1 MKKYIIIGFTSLI
14 TSSILTSIYLNNS
27 DTLSFLG
34 GILGSGLGVLGA
46 YWIFNMGNIKKD
58 KDELECLLVLLKFT
72 VSKVDRVLSIPQN
85 IKNSS
90 INLTAFSY
98 ELVYDKEWY
107 KYLKLIP
114 KYEDKEDIVKFLD
127 YIQRDKNMILRDLI
141 QYRYNIIRILKAY
154 DRYDESL
161 NKDDFY
167 NDIVNSYDI
176 DIQLK

>member
-72 VSKVDRVLSIPQN
+72 VSKVDRVLYIP
-85 IKNSS
+85 
-90 INLTAFSY
+90 
-98 ELVYDKEWY
+98 
-107 KYLKLIP
+107 
-114 KYEDKEDIVKFLD
+114 
-127 YIQRDKNMILRDLI
+127 
-141 QYRYNIIRILKAY
+141 
-154 DRYDESL
+154 
-161 NKDDFY
+161 
-167 NDIVNSYDI
+167 
-176 DIQLK
+176 

>member
-1 MKKYIIIGFTSLI
+1 M
-14 TSSILTSIYLNNS
+14 
-27 DTLSFLG
+27 
-34 GILGSGLGVLGA
+34 
-46 YWIFNMGNIKKD
+46 
-58 KDELECLLVLLKFT
+58 
-72 VSKVDRVLSIPQN
+72 
-85 IKNSS
+85 
-90 INLTAFSY
+90 
-98 ELVYDKEWY
+98 YDKEWY
-107 KYLKLIP
+107 KYLRLIP

-127 YIQRDKNMILRDLI
+127 YIQRDKNMILRSLI